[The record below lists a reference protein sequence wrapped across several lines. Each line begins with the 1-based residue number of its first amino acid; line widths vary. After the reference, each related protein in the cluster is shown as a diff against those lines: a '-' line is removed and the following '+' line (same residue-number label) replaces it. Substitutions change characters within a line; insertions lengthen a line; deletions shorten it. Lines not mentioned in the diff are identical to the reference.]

1 MNLMF
6 LMNQMIQK
14 YHLIL
19 MNHLLLKLQMNHLNL
34 KYLKNQMNQH
44 YLEHLVLRFGL
55 MNPMIH

>member
-44 YLEHLVLRFGL
+44 YLEHLGH
-55 MNPMIH
+55 P